1 MRRDPEPVSPE
12 QYRTF
17 YDLPV
22 FVERWAELGLGDN
35 DLLALRA
42 ALMVSPSAGAVVPR
56 AGGLRKLRFAPPNWR
71 AGKSGAVRVY
81 YAHLADFGVIVLA
94 VVFGKSEAGDIGPTQ
109 RRALARA
116 VGAIRAALRER
127 RDARRRRR

>member
-1 MRRDPEPVSPE
+1 MRRDPESVSPE

-17 YDLPV
+17 YDLSV
-22 FVERWAELGLGDN
+22 FVERWAELGLDGD

-42 ALMVSPSAGAVVPR
+42 ALMAAPSAGAVVPG
-56 AGGLRKLRFAPPNWR
+56 AGGLRKLRFAPPSR
-71 AGKSGAVRVY
+71 RTGKSGAVRVY

-94 VVFGKSEAGDIGPTQ
+94 VASGKSEADDIGLAQ

-116 VGAIRAALRER
+116 VGAIRSALRER
-127 RDARRRRR
+127 RSKRRRGR